1 MERVERGSTDPEM
14 QVIEAICDDIL
25 DLFAELKLTEGQV
38 ISISTSVIVNAM
50 LEVKRNSKPE
60 AFAAMRKEVLAAM
73 NTVDFEDMP
82 VSRCLN

>member
-1 MERVERGSTDPEM
+1 MERVARGSTDPEM

-25 DLFAELKLTEGQV
+25 DLFTELKLTEGQV

-60 AFAAMRKEVLAAM
+60 AFAAMRKEVMAAM
-73 NTVDFEDMP
+73 NTVDFEVMP